1 MALAVSFAPI
11 SARAQQRRRSQAT
24 PSAPARAQVAAR
36 ARRAQAI
43 QLLDETAYAAR
54 TLDDLFYR
62 ARIQLLA
69 ADALWP
75 SDQQRARALFRRAWD
90 AAIASDKAEGK
101 VLEDEFGPSS
111 EPEENF
117 VSESR
122 DEVLVKVAA
131 RDPQLASLFL
141 QEYMKDREGDGNST
155 SNSSAARNRSQRRT
169 PWRELTTSGARRLV
183 LAIELLN
190 RNESEQAAQVA
201 APLVNEGVSGDLISF
216 ILHLREQNASRADAL
231 YVDLLKRTR
240 ADAEADANSV
250 LLLSAPVISPQLM
263 VVVDERGSL
272 LFRPISR
279 ATPASQALQPLSNTT
294 RSLFYEVAATVLA
307 RPNVQRVDVNA
318 VREAVALYFTIGRLL
333 PHFEREAPQYAP
345 EMSARQ
351 SALLNEIEA
360 SRREQLSTQFELSSL
375 TPERGDDPL
384 KTELEKLARAGDEEE
399 RLRISLAIIRRAVQN
414 RLWDRARRAAAEI
427 KDDGT
432 KRAALSF
439 IAVNEIADIT
449 RAYADDKE
457 GDFEQLANFV
467 RSADVPPFAAAWGL
481 TQTALISARAG
492 KSQPASDLLDEAERY
507 AARVPAGTRQRIAA
521 YVVMTNYSARI
532 DRPRAWRLLSET
544 VKAANAVEDY
554 AGDAASLDLTADE
567 DSLAEDDPVAD
578 HFRIDAGAFRL
589 DTIFATMAR
598 LDFEKALLEARGLR
612 GKVPQALAHIAA
624 ARAILERK

>member
-1 MALAVSFAPI
+1 MRR
-11 SARAQQRRRSQAT
+11 ARA
-24 PSAPARAQVAAR
+24 V
-36 ARRAQAI
+36 

-62 ARIQLLA
+62 ARIQMLA

-90 AAIASDKAEGK
+90 AATASDKAESK
-101 VLEDEFGPSS
+101 VLEDEFGTSS

-117 VSESR
+117 ISEAR
-122 DEVLVKVAA
+122 DEVLIKVAA

-141 QEYMKDREGDGNST
+141 QEYMKDREGDASS
-155 SNSSAARNRSQRRT
+155 SNSSSEARSRSQRRT
-169 PWRELTTSGARRLV
+169 PWRELTASGARRLV

-190 RNESEQAAQVA
+190 RNESVQAAQVA

-216 ILHLREQNASRADAL
+216 ILHLREQNASQADAL
-231 YVDLLKRTR
+231 YVNLLKRTR

-279 ATPASQALQPLSNTT
+279 ATPAPQAPPPLSNET
-294 RSLFYEVAATVLA
+294 RSLFYNVAATVLA
-307 RPNVQRVDVNA
+307 RPAVQRVDVNP

-333 PHFEREAPQYAP
+333 SHFGREAPQYAP

-384 KTELEKLARAGDEEE
+384 KTDIEKLARAGDEAE
-399 RLRISLAIIRRAVQN
+399 RLRISLAIISRAAQN

-427 KDDGT
+427 KDAGT

-481 TQTALISARAG
+481 TQTAFISARAG

-507 AARVPAGTRQRIAA
+507 AARVPAGTRQRVAA
-521 YVVMTNYSARI
+521 YVIMTNYSARI
-532 DRPRAWRLLSET
+532 DKTRAWRLLAET

-567 DSLAEDDPVAD
+567 DATAEDATEDATAAD
-578 HFRIDAGAFRL
+578 YFRIDAGAFRL

-598 LDFEKALLEARGLR
+598 LDFEKALTEARGLR
-612 GKVPQALAHIAA
+612 GKVPHALAHIAA
-624 ARAILERK
+624 ARAELEERK

>member
-1 MALAVSFAPI
+1 
-11 SARAQQRRRSQAT
+11 
-24 PSAPARAQVAAR
+24 
-36 ARRAQAI
+36 
-43 QLLDETAYAAR
+43 
-54 TLDDLFYR
+54 
-62 ARIQLLA
+62 
-69 ADALWP
+69 
-75 SDQQRARALFRRAWD
+75 
-90 AAIASDKAEGK
+90 
-101 VLEDEFGPSS
+101 
-111 EPEENF
+111 
-117 VSESR
+117 
-122 DEVLVKVAA
+122 
-131 RDPQLASLFL
+131 
-141 QEYMKDREGDGNST
+141 MKDREGDDGRGS
-155 SNSSAARNRSQRRT
+155 SSAARNRSQRRT
-169 PWRELTTSGARRLV
+169 PWRELTAGGARRLV

-190 RNESEQAAQVA
+190 RNEPERAAQVA

-216 ILHLREQNASRADAL
+216 ILHLREQSASQADAL
-231 YVDLLKRTR
+231 YVNLLKRTR

-279 ATPASQALQPLSNTT
+279 ATSAPQAPPPLSNET
-294 RSLFYEVAATVLA
+294 RSLFYNVAATLLA
-307 RPNVQRVDVNA
+307 RPTVQRPDVNP

-333 PHFEREAPQYAP
+333 SHFEREAPQYAP

-360 SRREQLSTQFELSSL
+360 SRREQLATQFELSSL

-384 KTELEKLARAGDEEE
+384 KTELEKLARAGDEAE
-399 RLRISLAIIRRAVQN
+399 RLRISLAIISKATQN

-427 KDDGT
+427 KDAGT

-492 KSQPASDLLDEAERY
+492 KSQPASELLDEAERY
-507 AARVPAGTRQRIAA
+507 AARVPAGTRQRVAA

-532 DRPRAWRLLSET
+532 DKTRAWRLLSET
-544 VKAANAVEDY
+544 VKAANAVQDY
-554 AGDAASLDLTADE
+554 AGDADSLDLTADE
-567 DSLAEDDPVAD
+567 DATAEDAAEDATAAD

-589 DTIFATMAR
+589 DAIFATMAR
-598 LDFEKALLEARGLR
+598 LDFEKALTEARGLR
-612 GKVPQALAHIAA
+612 GKIPHALAHIAA
-624 ARAILERK
+624 ARAELEKKETKYSRQ